1 MARPIEAT
9 PVLTGRDAEI
19 FLRQVRLTEPV
30 SKARLAW
37 LERLAEES
45 KSAENVTRP
54 LNVNAGQAG

>member
-9 PVLTGRDAEI
+9 PALRGKDAKI
-19 FLRQVRLTEPV
+19 FLEQVRMTEPV

-45 KSAENVTRP
+45 KSAETLPRNVY
-54 LNVNAGQAG
+54 AGQAG